1 MLTRLAEILF
11 VQVLR
16 AYMESSDATSRGLAG
31 LADPNI
37 QRSLRAIHEAPG
49 EPWTVATL
57 GTKAGLSRTTF
68 SEKFHKLVGATPMQ
82 YLMAWRVEQAKVA
95 LSDPSI
101 AIALIAERVGYKSEA
116 AFSRAFKKL
125 AGVGPGQY
133 RARHRVGE

>member
-1 MLTRLAEILF
+1 VLTRLAEILF

-16 AYMESSDATSRGLAG
+16 AYIESSDATSRGLAG
-31 LADPNI
+31 LADPNT

-57 GTKAGLSRTTF
+57 AAKAGLSRTTF
-68 SEKFHKLVGATPMQ
+68 SEKFHKLVGTTPMQ
-82 YLMAWRVEQAKVA
+82 YLMAWRIEQAKVA

-116 AFSRAFKKL
+116 AFSRAFKNL